1 MPSKDPRCRF
11 VSQFDGVSRCAD
23 ATYDLGFCRFHR
35 AALDNGEIDE
45 DGVMS
50 DAISDQRR
58 RRAISYH
65 GMTNLPELV

>member
-1 MPSKDPRCRF
+1 MTVKDSRCRF

-23 ATYDLGFCRFHR
+23 AAYDLGFCRFHR
-35 AALDNGEIDE
+35 SALDNGEIDE

-58 RRAISYH
+58 RREISYH